1 MRHLFSTRLRVV
13 LILAILLSAGLAILS
28 NATGHTLPDMMAE
41 GFMAPFR
48 YGMQA
53 LTNSAEQ
60 FYSYMFNY
68 ETLAAE
74 NEALKA
80 QIADMESDARQA
92 DAYLRENQRLRNL
105 LDLSST
111 REDFKLV
118 DGYIIAKSSTDW
130 SNTITINKGTNAGI
144 DKDMCV
150 VTANHEVVGLVVD
163 VGPDY
168 AVIRTILDSSLEVS
182 ATIASSG
189 YSGMVRGGYT
199 DGRKDMMRMDYL
211 PSSAIIRN
219 NDQVVTSGSTVYPRD
234 LIMGYVV
241 DAGFGDT
248 GVAKFAMLIP
258 AVDFGRLEQ
267 VFVLTSYTTSVVGG
281 NSSNTPSA
289 VEPTSPIPQAPT
301 EGQLPTGGVVVG
313 VG

>member
-13 LILAILLSAGLAILS
+13 LILAVLLSAGLAILS
-28 NATGHTLPDMMAE
+28 NATGHTLPDMMVE
-41 GFMAPFR
+41 GFMSPFR
-48 YGMQA
+48 YGAQS

-92 DAYLRENQRLRNL
+92 DAYQRENQRLRNL
-105 LDLSST
+105 LDLSTT

-130 SNTITINKGTNAGI
+130 SSTITINKGTNAGI
-144 DKDMCV
+144 DKDMCA
-150 VTANHEVVGLVVD
+150 VTANHEVVGLVVE

-168 AVIRTILDSSLEVS
+168 AVIKTILDSSLEVS

-189 YSGMVRGGYT
+189 YSGMVKGGYT
-199 DGRKDMMRMDYL
+199 DGRKDLMRMDYL

-219 NDQVVTSGSTVYPRD
+219 NDQVVTSGSTIYPKG
-234 LIMGYVV
+234 LILGHVV

-248 GVAKFAMLIP
+248 GVAKYAVLEP
-258 AVDFGRLEQ
+258 AAEIGSLEQ
-267 VFVLTSYTTSVVGG
+267 VFIITEFGGSSV
-281 NSSNTPSA
+281 A
-289 VEPTSPIPQAPT
+289 AAAD
-301 EGQLPTGGVVVG
+301 G

>member
-13 LILAILLSAGLAILS
+13 LIIAVLLSAGLTVLS
-28 NATGHTLPDMMAE
+28 NATGHTLPDMVVHALLS
-41 GFMAPFR
+41 PFR
-48 YGMQA
+48 YGMQS
-53 LTNSAEQ
+53 LTNTAEQ
-60 FYSYMFNY
+60 FYSYMFQY

-80 QIADMESDARQA
+80 QIAEMEGDARQA
-92 DAYLRENQRLRNL
+92 DAYQRENERMRNL
-105 LDLSST
+105 LELSTT

-130 SNTITINKGTNAGI
+130 SSTITINKGTNAGI
-144 DKDMCV
+144 TRDMCV
-150 VTANHEVVGLVVD
+150 VTANHEVVGLVTE

-168 AVIRTILDSSLEVS
+168 AVIKTILDSSLEVS

-189 YSGMVRGGYT
+189 YSGMVKGGYT

-211 PSSAIIRN
+211 PSAAIIRN

-234 LIMGYVV
+234 LIIGYVV

-248 GVAKFAMLIP
+248 GVAKFAMLVP
-258 AVDFGRLEQ
+258 AVEFGRLEQ
-267 VFVLTSYTTSVVGG
+267 VFVLTSYTASVVGG
-281 NSSNTPSA
+281 STA
-289 VEPTSPIPQAPT
+289 AAQEVAPTSPIPQET
-301 EGQLPTGGVVVG
+301 EPPMPTGGVFVSVG
-313 VG
+313 